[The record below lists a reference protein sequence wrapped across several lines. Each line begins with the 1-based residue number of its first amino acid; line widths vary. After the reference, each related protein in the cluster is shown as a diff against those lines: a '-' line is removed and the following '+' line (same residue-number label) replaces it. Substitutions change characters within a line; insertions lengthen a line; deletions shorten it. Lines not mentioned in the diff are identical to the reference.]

1 MYYGILKSTVA
12 CRGITFW
19 YYRRIMVPQWFGN
32 EFGHTIKS
40 SKKKKHYY
48 YKQKQRW
55 ILWSQQK
62 KIINRNDWM
71 NEWMYAFL

>member
-1 MYYGILKSTVA
+1 MYYGILKSTVE

-40 SKKKKHYY
+40 SKKKKTS
-48 YKQKQRW
+48 
-55 ILWSQQK
+55 L
-62 KIINRNDWM
+62 
-71 NEWMYAFL
+71 L